1 MLRKERIG
9 DTKLQLA
16 LVKEVIFQLEVA
28 QEHRLLTPSELDLRK
43 QLKLRSVG
51 LALIE
56 KSRIIQRSSLTY
68 ISCGDANAFFSVS
81 GQFMGKEKLH
91 KLRPHK

>member
-16 LVKEVIFQLEVA
+16 LVKEVIFQLEAA

-68 ISCGDANAFFSVS
+68 ISCGDANAIFFSF
-81 GQFMGKEKLH
+81 GPIHGRGKIT
-91 KLRPHK
+91 

>member
-16 LVKEVIFQLEVA
+16 LVKEVIFQLEAA

-56 KSRIIQRSSLTY
+56 KIQDHTT
-68 ISCGDANAFFSVS
+68 V
-81 GQFMGKEKLH
+81 E
-91 KLRPHK
+91 PHIYQLW